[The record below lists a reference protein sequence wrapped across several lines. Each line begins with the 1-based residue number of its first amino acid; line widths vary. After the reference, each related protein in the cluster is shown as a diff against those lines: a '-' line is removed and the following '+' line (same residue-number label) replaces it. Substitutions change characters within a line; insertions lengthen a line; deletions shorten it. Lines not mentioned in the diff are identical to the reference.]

1 MKRWFSSL
9 ALVVGLILGG
19 CGQGD
24 GDAGELTDRTTYP
37 EGPYG
42 VKEGQTLKSDFSFLF
57 PDGTPF
63 SLDEN
68 VFKNEHNRVM
78 LITTTASWCTA
89 CIEEQ
94 PKLKALHGEFAK
106 RGLFIVAA
114 MFEDAE
120 FATATLEQVREWKSK
135 HKLPYEMVLDEAFEL
150 QAYYNRQLTPMNMV
164 VDVDDMK
171 ILKITTGFDEQVI
184 RAVIEANLP

>member
-1 MKRWFSSL
+1 MKRWFSCL

-19 CGQGD
+19 CGNPDGGAGD
-24 GDAGELTDRTTYP
+24 LTDRTTYP

-42 VKEGQTLKSDFSFLF
+42 TKQGQILRADFSFVR
-57 PDGTPF
+57 PDGSSF
-63 SLDEN
+63 SLDDH
-68 VFKNEHNRVM
+68 VFKNEHNRVL
-78 LITTTASWCTA
+78 LITTTAGWCTA

-94 PKLKALHGEFAK
+94 PKLKALHAEYGS
-106 RGLFIVAA
+106 RGLFILAA

-120 FATATLEQVREWKSK
+120 FATATLEQVREWKAQ

-150 QAYYNRQLTPMNMV
+150 SAYYNRQLTPMNMI

-171 ILKITTGFDEQVI
+171 ILKITTGFDEEVV